1 MWHFV
6 HAIHLNT
13 VFLIL
18 LCIPLVPLFAYGID
32 DMLAARQTLN
42 TVQQNFLSITFTGFP
57 IAMFF
62 YMLVSF
68 HTVYRQGWVKTC
80 LKALLFFTLF
90 TIIATLLACVLL
102 LWLLATEAEA
112 I

>member
-1 MWHFV
+1 MWHFA

-32 DMLAARQTLN
+32 NMVAAQQTLN
-42 TVQQNFLSITFTGFP
+42 TLQQNFLDITFIGFP
-57 IAMFF
+57 TLMFL

-68 HTVYRQGWVKTC
+68 HTVYQQGWVKTVA
-80 LKALLFFTLF
+80 KTILFYITFTLIA
-90 TIIATLLACVLL
+90 TIIATVLL
-102 LWLLATEAEA
+102 IWLIA
-112 I
+112 IEGETV